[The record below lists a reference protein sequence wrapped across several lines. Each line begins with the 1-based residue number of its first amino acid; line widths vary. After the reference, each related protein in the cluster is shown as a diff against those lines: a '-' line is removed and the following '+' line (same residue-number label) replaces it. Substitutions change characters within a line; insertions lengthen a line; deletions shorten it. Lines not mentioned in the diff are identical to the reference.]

1 LRFIEDY
8 IRKEVLPHYGNT
20 HTTTTVTSLQTTL
33 YRHEARDI
41 IRNAVNA
48 GEGDAVIFTG
58 SGCTA
63 AVHKLIHALHLQQPP
78 IVFVGPYEH
87 HSNLLPWKEA
97 GAEIVWISQDGQG
110 VVDVNDLDQ
119 KLQTSISSGRQLI
132 GCFAAASNVTGI
144 LVDTNS
150 ITACL
155 HRHGA
160 LALWDYATAGPYIEI
175 NMNPVITSKDQ
186 SLVYKDAIFISTH
199 KFIGGVG
206 TPGILVA
213 KKKLFRNPVP
223 SGGGGGSVFFVT
235 ENSHRYLKETE
246 MREEGGTPAIVESI
260 RAGLVFQL
268 KEAVGHDVIFAKETE
283 MCRKALDAWSD
294 LENLVLLGSTTPSRL
309 PVFSFLVR
317 HPVSGLFLH
326 HNYTCALLNDLF
338 GIQARGGCACAGPY
352 AQDLLGIDEKL
363 AKRFEALL
371 LEDSRLDR
379 GHLRRY
385 NEYSE
390 HEILRPGF
398 VRLNF
403 PYFMS
408 EDSAAF
414 VRKAVLMVAESGWKL
429 LPQYMFNPETGEW
442 RHRKHKVFHD
452 RKWLGSINYSTGEL
466 TYPSSSAGYEGLPK
480 DLQECLSNAEE
491 IFRNAEKMS
500 TSLSD
505 QSLFLGEEA
514 EKLRWFVLPS
524 ESAVIISGQ
533 THAPRRPPF
542 VPKIWPRDAPDLKV
556 RSGINKDG
564 SVNGIATRTVDKGN
578 ISTNEIFTGNNSNEL
593 DCQSCNE
600 RGKNLSNF
608 SGSAS
613 ILQAMKNHR
622 IGNGSIDRGTN
633 EKGLIEISNETCNS
647 TTTDNDC
654 NSEANEDTRNSNEIF
669 CASKTSDASCS
680 NTYKQACNSN
690 NECRACLQPRGKHNG
705 ANVNTTLAEVN
716 TVRQEDGFKPK
727 FCNPPK
733 AIFKPT
739 VQVCKTTSFEQLSR
753 RNLFSSMIRFLGKL
767 PRGVKPKTSTMC
779 IFFDLQAIEEYSMI
793 NDGDRVLV
801 CLSGGKDSLSL
812 LHTLHQY
819 QYQARAKGLTFDV
832 GAATVDPQSSG
843 YDPRPLI
850 PYLATLG
857 VPYFF
862 EEQDILFFAPSI
874 FTPEK
879 HIKIAFASTKCRKF
893 ILISW
898 KKRTKKIRTGN
909 YFKGITLIFIM
920 SVFHN
925 GLLRTMK
932 ANYTVQEGDLR
943 IIRPFVYVREKDLR
957 EFSTKAKFPV
967 IPENCPA
974 CFEQPKERHRTKQL
988 LAAQEILF
996 PGLYPSLLT
1005 AMKPLMAR
1013 NRVGMETS
1021 KIK

>member
-1 LRFIEDY
+1 MASSASHGSRRFYNFSDEKPNHRKDHSTRSKKPVDKLLRYIEENCIGRNTIFSGPYGFRKVVYCDY
-8 IRKEVLPHYGNT
+8 IASG
-20 HTTTTVTSLQTTL
+20 
-33 YRHEARDI
+33 RDI

-119 KLQTSISSGRQLI
+119 KLQTYISFGRQLI

-442 RHRKHKVFHD
+442 RHRKHKVFHN
-452 RKWLGSINYSTGEL
+452 RKWLGSISYSTGEL
-466 TYPSSSAGYEGLPK
+466 TYPSFSAGYEALPK

-533 THAPRRPPF
+533 THGPRRPPF

-564 SVNGIATRTVDKGN
+564 LVNGIATGTVDKGN

-593 DCQSCNE
+593 DCQSCKE

-613 ILQAMKNHR
+613 ILQAMKNQR

-647 TTTDNDC
+647 TTTNDC
-654 NSEANEDTRNSNEIF
+654 NSETNEDTRNSNEIF

-705 ANVNTTLAEVN
+705 TNVNTTLAEVN

-739 VQVCKTTSFEQLSR
+739 V
-753 RNLFSSMIRFLGKL
+753 
-767 PRGVKPKTSTMC
+767 
-779 IFFDLQAIEEYSMI
+779 QAIEEYSMI

-819 QYQARAKGLTFDV
+819 QYQARAKGLTFHV
-832 GAATVDPQSSG
+832 GAATVDPQSSA

-862 EEQDILFFAPSI
+862 EEQDIIQQAADLPVCESI
-874 FTPEK
+874 CSFC
-879 HIKIAFASTKCRKF
+879 SRM
-893 ILISW
+893 
-898 KKRTKKIRTGN
+898 KRGRLYACARRHGYN
-909 YFKGITLIFIM
+909 VLALGQHLDDLAESFIM

-1021 KIK
+1021 KIKTGEFEGIS